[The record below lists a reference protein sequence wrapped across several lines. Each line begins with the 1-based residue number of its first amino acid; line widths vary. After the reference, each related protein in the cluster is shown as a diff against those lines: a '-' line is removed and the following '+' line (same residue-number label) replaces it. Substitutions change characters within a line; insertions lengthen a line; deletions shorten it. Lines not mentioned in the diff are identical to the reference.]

1 MLVLPAVYKLVCPN
15 RGRDAV
21 LQEQSTAAPVPA
33 LLYFARYERHRE
45 RGEAGRE
52 GTQMHT
58 DSLSTSLSLNRF
70 LLCCCICACRAGATA
85 NLAAA
90 ADVRRICSAQA
101 DNTSCSHNGVSKGV
115 QQRVHSVTATPVFFA
130 SVSYAPSSH
139 SLSPASHCPAPLL
152 IAHCRRLLQF
162 GSLYGFLRCVFAY
175 PVRDPKAP
183 TPIASFTAEI
193 LRCVRHGR
201 PSDAWALTAAHTNT
215 QQHHTSTAAHTNT
228 PFSRMRCS
236 PFPHLPGSLT
246 AGIQLRRFAHCTDCS
261 VQRSQRCATVI
272 RSQPLST
279 RDLQTPNGHSHTLT
293 RSHTRSHTH
302 THSHFLSLSLSLSLF
317 HTLLLIQCL

>member
-1 MLVLPAVYKLVCPN
+1 MGRGDEQAWTHMGTYKHSIILTLCPSLP
-15 RGRDAV
+15 
-21 LQEQSTAAPVPA
+21 
-33 LLYFARYERHRE
+33 
-45 RGEAGRE
+45 
-52 GTQMHT
+52 
-58 DSLSTSLSLNRF
+58 
-70 LLCCCICACRAGATA
+70 
-85 NLAAA
+85 
-90 ADVRRICSAQA
+90 
-101 DNTSCSHNGVSKGV
+101 
-115 QQRVHSVTATPVFFA
+115 
-130 SVSYAPSSH
+130 SH

-302 THSHFLSLSLSLSLF
+302 THSHTHLRFVFKLVFQAVYCNRF
-317 HTLLLIQCL
+317 HNHRTRSNND